1 MQLLGRSTMGR
12 EDRLVRG
19 AIAFSLVLLG
29 SFAILGSGGI
39 GIVTGLFGAVG
50 LYFAV
55 TAALGR
61 DPFYGH
67 FGIDT
72 RARDDVHEPAANP
85 HAGLLDLRD
94 SHALPTDRN

>member
-1 MQLLGRSTMGR
+1 MGRSTVGR

-19 AIAFSLVLLG
+19 AITFSLVLLG
-29 SFAILGSGGI
+29 SFAILGSGRF
-39 GIVTGLFGAVG
+39 GIVAGLFGVVA

-61 DPFYGH
+61 DPFYAH

-72 RARDDVHEPAANP
+72 RARDDVHDRGAKPGSAF
-85 HAGLLDLRD
+85 LDLRD